1 MLGTTG
7 VGSLGLDF
15 GPAIQ
20 IALTVA
26 QDAFQAYLQFQA
38 SGRQDD
44 IANAQ
49 QKLLQAQAALV
60 QLQQAQQAQ
69 GLSVPSA
76 VSSINQ
82 QIASTVGTSSATVTT
97 GEVALGV
104 GLLLLLLLR
113 KRG

>member
-7 VGSLGLDF
+7 VGALGIDF
-15 GPAIQ
+15 GPAIS

-26 QDAFQAYLQFQA
+26 QDAFQAYMQFRA

-44 IANAQ
+44 IADAQ
-49 QKLLQAQAALV
+49 TKLLKAQAALV

-82 QIASTVGTSSATVTT
+82 QIAATVGTSSATVTT
-97 GEVALGV
+97 GEIAIGL
-104 GLLLLLLLR
+104 GLLLLLILR
-113 KRG
+113 RR